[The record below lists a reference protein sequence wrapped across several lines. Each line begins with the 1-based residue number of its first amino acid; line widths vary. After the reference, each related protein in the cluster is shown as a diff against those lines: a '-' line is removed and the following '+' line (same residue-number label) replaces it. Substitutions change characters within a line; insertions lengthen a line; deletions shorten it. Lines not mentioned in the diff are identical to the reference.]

1 MLVKDK
7 NGVPTEKELIEE
19 WLRLSFLNVD
29 EKLKTEASKQEI
41 A

>member
-1 MLVKDK
+1 MVKDK